1 MANPASLV
9 LRTLDSHNSFSHQPT
24 TLFTTRMLPSR
35 IICQAWFKPD
45 VVDHGYH
52 HCICGMVCQQD
63 IKAGYTGLLQH
74 PKAANNGCEIVTNPN
89 GTLQPAIAEFL
100 KLDKSDSLDK

>member
-1 MANPASLV
+1 
-9 LRTLDSHNSFSHQPT
+9 
-24 TLFTTRMLPSR
+24 MLPSR